1 MRDILVLMMLPFAQ
15 PIVEASETNSP
26 WLGCWQSERQ
36 EFENWPGRFA
46 TAARSQT
53 SMRLL
58 SAGVEGKRSQYAN
71 TKPCNFSPLHNESII
86 LLNWRTNISG
96 LQRQADNVLSRG
108 RAVPSHRVTFC
119 PSRGVPR
126 ALGHKPKQIRRTER
140 SAIVIVVCPR

>member
-15 PIVEASETNSP
+15 PIVEASKTNSP

-46 TAARSQT
+46 TAARSRT

-71 TKPCNFSPLHNESII
+71 TKQCNFSPLHNESII
-86 LLNWRTNISG
+86 LLNWRTYWGI
-96 LQRQADNVLSRG
+96 LLW
-108 RAVPSHRVTFC
+108 
-119 PSRGVPR
+119 R
-126 ALGHKPKQIRRTER
+126 ALHDRAIAGNARPR
-140 SAIVIVVCPR
+140 SRDGLC